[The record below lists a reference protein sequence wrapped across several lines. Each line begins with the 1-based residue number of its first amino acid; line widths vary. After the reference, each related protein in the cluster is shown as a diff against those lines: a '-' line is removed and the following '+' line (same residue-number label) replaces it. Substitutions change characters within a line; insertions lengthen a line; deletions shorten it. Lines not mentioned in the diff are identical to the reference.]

1 MVAVGGRSRSRAREV
16 ADLPEP
22 DSPTRPTV
30 SPGEMLK
37 EMPWT
42 ASRPENAMR
51 RSRAASSGAGETGV
65 AEVIEARIADVRPLR
80 AGGRCWSG
88 LFLERTAE
96 LRHPIA
102 MSVSGLRLS
111 VLDQSPVPAGA
122 TPAQALS
129 NSLDLA
135 RHVDA
140 LGYTRLWYSEHHAMD
155 LLACTA
161 PEILVARAASAT
173 ERIRVGSGGVMLPHY
188 SPYKVA
194 EVFRTLYAMFPGRI
208 DLGIGRAPG
217 GGQLEMHAL
226 RRTRQ
231 GPIVDDFPQQLA
243 ELQAFL
249 HRERFPAEH
258 PFARLRVAPDAQGAP
273 DVWLLGSSM
282 WSSITA
288 AKEGLPYAF
297 AHFFS
302 AQGTRQAIEYYQRN
316 FVPGPDRSEPEA
328 TIAIGAICAP
338 TQEEAEFLHASVRL
352 LQQRIRMD
360 DRRPVASPEDAL
372 RELESLPPVP
382 STPWPLTIGSQD
394 QPESEFPRYVVGTPE
409 RVAEELTEIAR
420 ELEIGELIVN
430 TITHSHEARKR
441 SYTLLAAA
449 MKLSGAIGSAAA

>member
-1 MVAVGGRSRSRAREV
+1 
-16 ADLPEP
+16 
-22 DSPTRPTV
+22 
-30 SPGEMLK
+30 
-37 EMPWT
+37 
-42 ASRPENAMR
+42 MR
-51 RSRAASSGAGETGV
+51 MGAG
-65 AEVIEARIADVRPLR
+65 LK
-80 AGGRCWSG
+80 
-88 LFLERTAE
+88 
-96 LRHPIA
+96 
-102 MSVSGLRLS
+102 LS

-122 TPAQALS
+122 TPGQALA

-135 RHVDA
+135 KHVDA

-161 PEILVARAASAT
+161 PEILVARAAAAT

-231 GPIVDDFPQQLA
+231 GSFSDDFPQQLA
-243 ELQAFL
+243 ELRAFL
-249 HRERFPAEH
+249 HRERFPAGH
-258 PFARLRVAPDAQGAP
+258 PFARLRVAPDAEGAP

-282 WSSITA
+282 WSSVMA
-288 AKEGLPYAF
+288 AQEGLPYAF

-302 AQGTRQAIEYYQRN
+302 AQGTRQAIEYYRRN
-316 FVPGPDRSEPEA
+316 FVAGPDRSEAEA

-338 TQEEAEFLHASVRL
+338 TQEEAELLHASVRL
-352 LQQRIRMD
+352 LQRRIRMD
-360 DRRPVASPEDAL
+360 DRRPVATPEDAL
-372 RELESLPPVP
+372 RELEGLPPVP
-382 STPWPLTIGSQD
+382 SAPWPVTVGSMD
-394 QPESEFPRYVVGTPE
+394 QPEEEFPRYVVGTPE
-409 RVAEELTEIAR
+409 RVAEELTGIAR

-441 SYTLLAAA
+441 SYVLLAEA
-449 MKLSGAIGSAAA
+449 MGLRPAAAETAAIV